1 MITTHGN
8 VVAVWQIGQD
18 VPEQPVLIAR
28 YDGTLALEQ
37 EDRTINIL
45 HESID
50 ELIAAL
56 RAVQSKPRSAEII
69 FTEDITRE
77 LKRATRRIAR

>member
-28 YDGTLALEQ
+28 YNGALALEQ

-56 RAVQSKPRSAEII
+56 RAVQAKPRSSEII
-69 FTEDITRE
+69 FTEDIARE
-77 LKRATRRIAR
+77 MKRAKGRAGR